1 MTKPENDSKS
11 SFEFENY
18 FKKFDDL
25 VREAGSEEEWAKR
38 NAGAMFMYLLE
49 RLPKT
54 KNEQEMVVIQKM
66 ITALKEFMPKRMPQE
81 KRKEKGY
88 MSKDDVK
95 AIHKLVEVLKKNT
108 EDAKIK
114 ITDLHL
120 SGLGNRMQFS
130 SDAEIPGLSRN

>member
-1 MTKPENDSKS
+1 MAKTEETPKDFDEYYQKFQDS
-11 SFEFENY
+11 
-18 FKKFDDL
+18 
-25 VREAGSEEEWAKR
+25 VQEAGSEEEWAKK

-49 RLPKT
+49 QLPTAKGG
-54 KNEQEMVVIQKM
+54 QMVIIQKM

-88 MSKDDVK
+88 LSKDDIK

-130 SDAEIPGLSRN
+130 SDKDAEISRLPRN